1 MKAEERTISKILTEQ
16 ICYEIPPYQRPYS
29 WETEHAEQLLQDM
42 WDAYEG
48 NELEY
53 FIGSLITI
61 QKQLDTLYEVVDG
74 QQRLTTLN
82 LILARLRDRIEDPA
96 SQAYLGNRILPKN
109 VLTGEAEKPRLSL
122 RAKDQAFFR
131 RHVLDGQPL
140 PDGEVSRLSEPQRH
154 LAENMQ
160 AVDALLA
167 DKDEASLRQFA
178 NYLLTKIYVVFVN
191 TDSFRSAYR
200 LFDVLNARGM
210 PLSNADLIKN
220 ALFDKLTDGE
230 SQAQDLEDH
239 WTGLEGII
247 GIDNLDTFLG
257 HLRTAITA
265 AKAREDLSKEF
276 EPIIKVQAKDPF
288 AFLESLTASARNY
301 DRIKQREFKDPQ
313 ALRSINALH
322 RVRYDDWIPPLLAFL
337 RQPVLGMSEAEFLD
351 LLERITMQNWVRRLG
366 RTKRLTVYFQVINV
380 IKESKSPEEIR
391 AVFRANAN
399 NDELLTLL
407 KSDVYGLPFAQAVLL
422 RLEEAGQDDS
432 VTKTFGGTIS
442 IEHVLPQALKDSY
455 WQERFTPDQQ
465 QKWLH
470 RLGNL
475 TLLSG
480 PKNSKA
486 QFSSFPEKKRVYEER
501 NKMVSFDM
509 TKAVCLKNDW
519 TEEIIQDRQDS
530 MVEMAWKI
538 WKIE

>member
-48 NELEY
+48 DEAEY

-61 QKQLDTLYEVVDG
+61 EKQLDTLYEVVDG

-82 LILARLRDRIEDPA
+82 LILARLRNRIKDA
-96 SQAYLGNRILPKN
+96 AVQAYLGNRILPRN
-109 VLTGEAEKPRLSL
+109 VLTGEAEKPRLTL

-131 RHVLDGQPL
+131 HHVLDGQLL
-140 PDGEVSRLSEPQRH
+140 PDGELSRLTEPQRH
-154 LAENMQ
+154 LAENMKV
-160 AVDALLA
+160 VDALL
-167 DKDEASLRQFA
+167 DGKDESTLKLFS

-191 TDSFRSAYR
+191 TGSFRSAYR

-230 SQAQDLEDH
+230 SQAQELEDH
-239 WTGLEGII
+239 WTGLEAII
-247 GIDNLDTFLG
+247 GIDNLDAFLG

-265 AKAREDLSKEF
+265 TKAREDLSKEF
-276 EPIIKVQAKDPF
+276 EPIIRTQASDPF
-288 AFLESLTASARNY
+288 AFLQGLTDSARNY
-301 DRIKQREFKDPQ
+301 DRIKQRDFADPK

-337 RQPVLGMSEAEFLD
+337 KQPVLGMTEAEFLD
-351 LLERITMQNWVRRLG
+351 LLERITMQNWIRRLG
-366 RTKRLTVYFQVINV
+366 RTKRLTAYYQVV
-380 IKESKSPEEIR
+380 SAIKEGKTAEEIR
-391 AVFRANAN
+391 TMFRANAN

-407 KSDVYGLPFAQAVLL
+407 KSDVYGLPFAHAVLL
-422 RLEEAGQDDS
+422 RLEEAAQDDS
-432 VTKTFGGTIS
+432 VIKTFNGTIS
-442 IEHVLPQALKDSY
+442 IEHVLPQALKDPY
-455 WQERFTPDQQ
+455 WQERFTPEQQ

-470 RLGNL
+470 KLGNL

-486 QFSSFPEKKRVYEER
+486 QFSSFPDKKKVYEDR
-501 NKMVSFDM
+501 NRKVSFDL
-509 TKAVCLKNDW
+509 TKAVCLKGDW
-519 TEEIIQDRQDS
+519 TEEIIQHRQDS